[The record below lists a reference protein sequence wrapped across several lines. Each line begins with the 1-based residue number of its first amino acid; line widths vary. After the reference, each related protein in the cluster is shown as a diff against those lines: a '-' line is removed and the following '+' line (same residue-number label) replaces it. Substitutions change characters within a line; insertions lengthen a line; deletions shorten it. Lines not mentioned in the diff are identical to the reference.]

1 MVDPP
6 VLFGSG
12 ADRLLEASIVPLGD
26 GDDGVGAIFARRIGD
41 SEDRHFEVQWLVFA
55 DIRADHHGRAARESK
70 ESQGFVA
77 RGHLAEEFDP
87 AAFGSSVLVGKQ
99 RQSASLGQERLD
111 LARRAGLGKHELPA

>member
-12 ADRLLEASIVPLGD
+12 ADRLLEAAIVPLGD
-26 GDDGVGAIFARRIGD
+26 RDDRVGAIFALRIGD
-41 SEDRHFEVQWLVFA
+41 SEDRHFEVKWSVFA
-55 DIRADHHGRAARESK
+55 DVRADHHGRAARESK
-70 ESQGFVA
+70 ESQGFVT

-87 AAFGSSVLVGKQ
+87 AAFWATVLIGQQ
-99 RQSASLGQERLD
+99 RQSATLGQERLD